1 MLLFLNDIAGSEVL
15 VILVFILIFFG
26 SKSIP
31 GIAQT
36 MGKTIRQI
44 KDASNELQSEIKKS
58 GADIK
63 KDLDLTGLIQETA
76 TDIQRPLDQYVSDL
90 DDAVKFTPPRNSQ
103 IPVTPTPM
111 EIPTAEQAEEQL
123 NVSET
128 EIPTTETPESNEIKG

>member
-15 VILVFILIFFG
+15 VILAFILIFFG

-36 MGKTIRQI
+36 LGKTIRQI
-44 KDASNELQSEIKKS
+44 KEASSELQTEIKKS
-58 GADIK
+58 GAEMK
-63 KDLDLTGLIQETA
+63 KELNLDGLLQETA
-76 TDIQRPLDQYVSDL
+76 QDIQRPLDQYAADL
-90 DDAVKFTPPRNSQ
+90 EDAVKFTPPRNSQ

-111 EIPTAEQAEEQL
+111 EIPAEEQVAEQL

-128 EIPTTETPESNEIKG
+128 EIPATENTEATEPKA

>member
-44 KDASNELQSEIKKS
+44 KEASNELQSEIKKS
-58 GADIK
+58 GTDIK
-63 KDLDLTGLIQETA
+63 KDLNLTGLIQDTA
-76 TDIQRPLDQYVSDL
+76 NDIQRPLDQYVTDL

-103 IPVTPTPM
+103 IPVTPEQIETPS
-111 EIPTAEQAEEQL
+111 EEKAEAQL
-123 NVSET
+123 TVTET
-128 EIPTTETPESNEIKG
+128 EIISPESSESSEIKG